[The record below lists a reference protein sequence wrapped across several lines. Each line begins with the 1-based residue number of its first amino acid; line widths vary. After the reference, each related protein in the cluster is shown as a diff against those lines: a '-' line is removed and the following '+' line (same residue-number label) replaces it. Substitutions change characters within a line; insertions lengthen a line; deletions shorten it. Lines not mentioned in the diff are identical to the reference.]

1 MTDYVAVCEGA
12 TSAPV
17 YAGSV
22 AADCATA
29 GGAVVYVPES
39 AWGLPD
45 LTLEG
50 GAQLAVAIISLLVIG
65 FFFRAFRR
73 VLET

>member
-1 MTDYVAVCEGA
+1 MTDYVPVCEGA

-17 YAGSV
+17 YSGSV

-45 LTLEG
+45 LTLED
-50 GAQLAVAIISLLVIG
+50 GADLAVAVIGLLVIG
-65 FFFRAFRR
+65 FFFRAFKKA
-73 VLET
+73 LET